1 MNEQL
6 KIIISAEVSKFKQG
20 IEEAKT
26 KINQFK
32 TNTEEARANISKAWH
47 TMGDACV
54 NATKAIIKGI
64 GAMAGAM
71 VALTASTMD
80 YRQNQAQLN
89 SAFEQAGMTATAA
102 QGAYRELYAVI
113 GDDDQAVESAANIAM
128 LAQSEQEAARWAET
142 ASGILGTFHDTLQ
155 PEAFYEAANETLK
168 LGEATGAF
176 TQMLEQTGVM
186 SVEEFNAQLA
196 ACETEAEKSA
206 LMLAVTE
213 QATGA
218 AGAAYN
224 EATADIQAQREA
236 QASLT
241 DTLARIATA
250 IQPVVTAFTNF
261 GAVALAACEPYIN
274 DFANNALPKLQ
285 EVLGG
290 LGEKVGTVVGF
301 IVDNF
306 GLIATIA
313 GVIMGIAAAYQL
325 LSTTLTVI
333 TTVKTA
339 YTTATTLATAAQTA
353 FGVAN
358 TVALG
363 PILLVIAAIT
373 AVIAIIVL
381 CVQHW
386 DTIKETIVNV
396 WNTIVNAV
404 STAVD
409 AVVNFFTG
417 LWESITAKVDEI
429 KSAMSEK
436 WESIKET
443 VSSKCEEL
451 SNKVKEKWESIKST
465 VSEKCE
471 EIKANATEK
480 WNATKENITN
490 AINLA
495 KEILTNIFE
504 NIKTN
509 IQQKLEAAKAL
520 VTSIFEGI
528 KASIQNKIETAK
540 AIISN
545 VLAAIKAVF
554 SGDLGAAKDAVLNIF
569 ESIKTGIQNKINNA
583 KSVVSNAIEAIKGFF
598 NFSWSLPSLKLPH
611 ISITGSFSLT
621 PPSVPKFSISWYELG
636 GVFDMPTLFGYGN
649 GMLGGLGEN
658 GAEAVVPLE
667 NNTYWLDRLATMLA
681 EKQGAGTP
689 IVLQVDGKTFAE
701 TSIRSMNAYN
711 RQSGNVGLILV

>member
-20 IEEAKT
+20 VEEAKA
-26 KINQFK
+26 KITNFK
-32 TNTEEARANISKAWH
+32 DEVKKASENVDANIKK
-47 TMGDACV
+47 MGDGI
-54 NATKAIIKGI
+54 ATGFKAF
-64 GAMAGAM
+64 GAAILAAGAAL
-71 VALTASTMD
+71 VALGATTVE

-102 QGAYRELYAVI
+102 QGAYRELYAAI

-128 LAQSEQEAARWAET
+128 LAQNEQEAARWAET

-176 TQMLEQTGVM
+176 TQMLEQTGIM

-206 LMLAVTE
+206 LMLSVTE

-218 AGAAYN
+218 AGAAYDA
-224 EATADIQAQREA
+224 ATADIQAQREA
-236 QASLT
+236 QASLNE
-241 DTLARIATA
+241 TLANLGAA
-250 IQPVVTAFTNF
+250 VQPVITAFTNF
-261 GAVALAACEPYIN
+261 ASNALAACQPYIQ
-274 DFANNALPKLQ
+274 DFVDNSLPKLQ
-285 EVLGG
+285 EILGAV
-290 LGEKVGTVVGF
+290 GEKVSEVAGF
-301 IVDNF
+301 MKEHP
-306 GLIATIA
+306 GLLTAIATAI
-313 GVIMGIAAAYQL
+313 GVIVTAIGLYNAVAAVKAAMDAAQVTTLGALITAQLASAAA
-325 LSTTLTVI
+325 T
-333 TTVKTA
+333 
-339 YTTATTLATAAQTA
+339 
-353 FGVAN
+353 
-358 TVALG
+358 TVALA
-363 PILLVIAAIT
+363 PYLLIVAAIA

-381 CVQHW
+381 CIQHW
-386 DTIKETIVNV
+386 DTIKETVVNV

-429 KSAMSEK
+429 KTAMTEK

-451 SNKVKEKWESIKST
+451 SSTVKEKWESIKST

-471 EIKANATEK
+471 AIKANATEK

-504 NIKTN
+504 NIKAN
-509 IQQKLEAAKAL
+509 IQQKLEATKAL

-554 SGDLGAAKDAVLNIF
+554 SGDLGAAKEAVLNIF

-681 EKQGAGTP
+681 EKQGVGTP